1 MAETRVYRDRNFQ
14 IVCGASLMGMMMVAM
29 VVPAF
34 PTMVEAFGV
43 SEQSIGLLISVY
55 TLPNFLFAPLA
66 GIMADRLGRRRL
78 LIPSLFLFGIFGGAC
93 ALAPD
98 FKTLLILRGLQGIG
112 GAPLMGVPGA
122 IIGDLFSGQKRA
134 EAMGLNTTA
143 MYVGYVIYP
152 LLGGALANFAWNY
165 AFLPFLIAI
174 PVGII
179 ALVSLRCPEP
189 ENKQSLKDYLGNA
202 LRYLKSL
209 KVLWLFSATVITY
222 ILLYGA
228 YLTYFSLLLG
238 ERFHASP
245 FTIGL
250 FISIIGVMTAV
261 ASSQLGRL
269 SKRFSVASLI
279 IGAFGIYACAMA
291 ITPVVPN
298 LWSCLLPT
306 ILFSIAHG
314 LNLPGQRIIAAGIAP
329 LEHRAGF
336 MAVQGTMIPLGMTIG
351 PLIMGLAFSFTGL
364 NVTFLIAAL
373 IALVIPIMAVII
385 GKGKLSA
392 T

>member
-1 MAETRVYRDRNFQ
+1 MA
-14 IVCGASLMGMMMVAM
+14 AM

-34 PTMVEAFGV
+34 PTMVEALGV

-66 GIMADRLGRRRL
+66 GVMADRLGRRRL

-98 FKTLLILRGLQGIG
+98 FKTLLILRGLQGLG

-134 EAMGLNTTA
+134 EAMGLSTTI
-143 MYVGYVIYP
+143 MYVGYVVYP

-174 PVGII
+174 PVGLI

-189 ENKQSLKDYLGNA
+189 QSKQSLKDYLGNA

-228 YLTYFSLLLG
+228 YLTYFGFFL
-238 ERFHASP
+238 EDRFHASP

-250 FISIIGVMTAV
+250 FLSILGLTTAV
-261 ASSQLGRL
+261 TSSQLGRL

-279 IGAFGIYACAMA
+279 IGAFAIYAFAMA
-291 ITPVVPN
+291 IIPVVPN
-298 LWSCLLPT
+298 LWFCLMPT
-306 ILFSIAHG
+306 ILFGIAHG
-314 LNLPGQRIIAAGIAP
+314 LNLPSQRIIAAGVAP

-336 MAVQGTMIPLGMTIG
+336 MAIQSTMIPLGMTIG
-351 PLIMGLAFSFTGL
+351 PLIIGLAFSFTGL
-364 NVTFLIAAL
+364 NVTFVIAAL
-373 IALVIPIMAVII
+373 IALIIPIMAAII
-385 GKGKLSA
+385 GTGKLSA
-392 T
+392 S

>member
-1 MAETRVYRDRNFQ
+1 MAETRVYRNRNFQ
-14 IVCGASLMGMMMVAM
+14 IVCAASLMGMMMAAM

-34 PTMVEAFGV
+34 PTMVEALGV

-98 FKTLLILRGLQGIG
+98 FKTLLILRGLQGLG

-134 EAMGLNTTA
+134 EAMGLSTTT
-143 MYVGYVIYP
+143 MYVGYVVYP

-174 PVGII
+174 PVGLI

-189 ENKQSLKDYLGNA
+189 QSKQSLKDYLGNA

-228 YLTYFSLLLG
+228 YLTYFSFFL
-238 ERFHASP
+238 EDRFHASP

-250 FISIIGVMTAV
+250 FLSILGLTTAV
-261 ASSQLGRL
+261 TSSQLGRL

-279 IGAFGIYACAMA
+279 IGAFAIYAFAMA
-291 ITPVVPN
+291 IIPVVPN
-298 LWSCLLPT
+298 LWFCLMPT
-306 ILFSIAHG
+306 ILFGIAHG
-314 LNLPGQRIIAAGIAP
+314 LNLPSQRIIAAGVAP

-336 MAVQGTMIPLGMTIG
+336 MAIQGTMIPLGMTIG
-351 PLIMGLAFSFTGL
+351 PLMMGLAFSFTGL
-364 NVTFLIAAL
+364 DGAFLIAAL
-373 IALVIPIMAVII
+373 IALIVPIMATLI
-385 GKGKLSA
+385 GRRKLSA
-392 T
+392 G